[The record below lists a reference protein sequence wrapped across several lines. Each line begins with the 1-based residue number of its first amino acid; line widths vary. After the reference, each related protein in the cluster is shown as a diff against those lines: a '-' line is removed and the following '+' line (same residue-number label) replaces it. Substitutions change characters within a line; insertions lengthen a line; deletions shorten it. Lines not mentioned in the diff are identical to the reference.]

1 MRKDQKIALA
11 LAGVIALSTFSGCS
25 KKTTESIVESTNV
38 EEKIDQYKVDDLYV
52 VFSKTIT
59 GEKCLHI
66 IIKKNDWLDLS
77 YYDALN
83 NYSFLYK
90 KIININTNSNVKSI
104 ELFEYLNLD
113 EMKEYVTKDEL
124 KSIYA
129 RLQLEYNTFN
139 DKVVFSE
146 TSSNDEEPL
155 YNVESLYI
163 VEAKKNKDGEKEL
176 YIRDKYGIEIFTKK
190 DLNCFSSYNLID
202 YLDLDDYKEKYTES
216 ELKEILSF
224 VRERYHSKNVD
235 SSLKLTK

>member
-1 MRKDQKIALA
+1 MRKEQKIALA

-25 KKTTESIVESTNV
+25 NQVTESNVESTNI

-52 VFSKTIT
+52 MFSETIT

-66 IIKKNDWLDLS
+66 ITKKKDFLDLS
-77 YYDALN
+77 YYDVLN
-83 NYSFLYK
+83 NYCFLYR
-90 KIININTNSNVKSI
+90 KIININTNLNAKSI

-129 RLQLEYNTFN
+129 RLQLEYNTFS
-139 DKVVFSE
+139 DKVIFSK
-146 TSSNDEEPL
+146 TSSNGEEPL
-155 YNVESLYI
+155 YNVENLYI
-163 VEAKKNKDGEKEL
+163 IEAKKSKDGEKEL
-176 YIRDKYGIEIFTKK
+176 YIGDEYGIEIFTKK
-190 DLNCFSSYNLID
+190 HINYFVSYNLID

-224 VRERYHSKNVD
+224 VRERYHSKNAD

>member
-11 LAGVIALSTFSGCS
+11 LAGVIAFSTFSGCS
-25 KKTTESIVESTNV
+25 NQVTESNVESTNI

-52 VFSKTIT
+52 VFSETIT

-66 IIKKNDWLDLS
+66 ITKKKDFLDLS
-77 YYDALN
+77 YYDVLN
-83 NYSFLYK
+83 NYCFLYR
-90 KIININTNSNVKSI
+90 KIININTFSKSI
-104 ELFEYLNLD
+104 KLFEYLNLD

-139 DKVVFSE
+139 DKVVFFE
-146 TSSNDEEPL
+146 TSSNGEEPL
-155 YNVESLYI
+155 YNVENLYI
-163 VEAKKNKDGEKEL
+163 IEAKKSKDGEKEL
-176 YIRDKYGIEIFTKK
+176 YIGDEDGIEIFTKK
-190 DLNCFSSYNLID
+190 DLNYFDSYNLID
-202 YLDLDDYKEKYTES
+202 FLDLDDYKEKYTES

-224 VRERYHSKNVD
+224 VREIYHSKNAD